1 MISGT
6 PLAGGT
12 YLVTLAAQSS
22 TSNEFA
28 SATLTITIPISAPL
42 LDSEAP
48 GNLVMNG
55 AKLKGSIINT
65 GGRDANVT
73 VYWGDTNASTTSSSW
88 ANNYNLGVNG
98 AVALAHD
105 VTIDRW
111 NHLLFRI

>member
-1 MISGT
+1 
-6 PLAGGT
+6 
-12 YLVTLAAQSS
+12 
-22 TSNEFA
+22 
-28 SATLTITIPISAPL
+28 
-42 LDSEAP
+42 
-48 GNLVMNG
+48 MNG

-105 VTIDRW
+105 VTGLTVPLIIS
-111 NHLLFRI
+111 HLRELIFPVEPVVPDGPPYRASPPLPR